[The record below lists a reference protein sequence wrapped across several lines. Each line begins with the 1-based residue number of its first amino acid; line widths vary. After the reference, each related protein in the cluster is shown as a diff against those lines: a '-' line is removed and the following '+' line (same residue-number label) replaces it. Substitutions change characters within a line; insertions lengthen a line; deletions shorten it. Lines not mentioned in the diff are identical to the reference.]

1 MGIAGQE
8 SLEVNGPLRGVSLQ
22 NLSYCIGPTNPSKS
36 LLLRRSSDG
45 RKPGGA
51 YLDDDEAFGG
61 EDSERYT
68 WVRSPPR
75 LVALLTIAAVDR
87 TDASICGRSSG
98 IRCGI
103 DMNRLSEGG
112 AP

>member
-1 MGIAGQE
+1 MYQLSEGSKGGRGGNGQLRIFEGENEPFRGI
-8 SLEVNGPLRGVSLQ
+8 SLQ
-22 NLSYCIGPTNPSKS
+22 NLFYCIGPMNPSKS
-36 LLLRRSSDG
+36 LLLQQSSDG

-51 YLDDDEAFGG
+51 YLDDDKAFGG

-75 LVALLTIAAVDR
+75 LVNGQMPQ

-98 IRCGI
+98 I
-103 DMNRLSEGG
+103 
-112 AP
+112 